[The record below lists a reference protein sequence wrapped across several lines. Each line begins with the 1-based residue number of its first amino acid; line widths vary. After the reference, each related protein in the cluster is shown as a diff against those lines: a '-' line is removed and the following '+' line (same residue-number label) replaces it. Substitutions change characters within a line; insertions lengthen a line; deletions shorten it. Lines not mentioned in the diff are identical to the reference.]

1 MMRRTSRTSALAAIA
16 VIGLARYAGAV
27 TLVVDD
33 DNVPCITG
41 TAFHRI
47 NDAVAVANAE
57 DEIKI
62 CPGVYA
68 EQVVLTKS
76 LTLRGIPQGSL
87 RPVIMPPALPVSRP
101 STQGG
106 VAIRAAVLVDAQRV
120 GIEGLDVDLR
130 FTPLVGCAPAVAGI
144 YLRNASGSIENVRVV
159 GARASAAPGC
169 DTGVGLFV
177 EGGQLG
183 SDFGRP
189 VFRKA
194 VVSIRSSEFNNNQ
207 KGGIVAL
214 GTGTVIKVRA
224 SSVAGDGSLG
234 VGTPNGIELSN
245 GVRARLQDF
254 AVRNLRSAVPGKL
267 SAGVLVFR
275 GGKVRLRR
283 PTMTNVQAGVFV
295 VGDATR
301 VLDGQ
306 FGDITSDGLIFLG
319 DKNRAFS
326 NDLDVSSVSGVFID
340 GDRNIVRGGTIS
352 RMPVGVWFFAGDRNL
367 ARGIDFIDVPFR
379 ERVGELRTLNEDT
392 ADPFTL
398 RCAASSQ
405 CDDGNP
411 CTVDTC
417 AVATGACAVASVP
430 NFTSCADA
438 TVCNGA
444 EVCLAGVC
452 QAGTP
457 LVCVDGL
464 ECTQDLVCNPT
475 LGCQYPPRPDG
486 TSCGGGVGLCL
497 GGVCS

>member
-1 MMRRTSRTSALAAIA
+1 MLRRTARAIA
-16 VIGLARYAGAV
+16 LVTIGVLGLAGRAV
-27 TLVVDD
+27 AVVLLVDD
-33 DNVPCITG
+33 DNVPCISG

-47 NDAVAVANAE
+47 GDAVAVANAE
-57 DEIKI
+57 DEIQI

-76 LTLRGIPQGSL
+76 LTLRGLALGNF
-87 RPVIMPPALPVSRP
+87 RPVIMPAALPASRP

-106 VAIRAAVLVDAQRV
+106 VGVRAAILVDAPRV
-120 GIEGLDVDLR
+120 VIEDLDVELR
-130 FTPLVGCAPAVAGI
+130 FTTLSGCSPAVAGI
-144 YLRNASGSIENVRVV
+144 YLRNAGGSIEGVRVF
-159 GARASAAPGC
+159 GAHATAPAGC

-177 EGGQLG
+177 EGGQFG

-189 VFRKA
+189 ISRKA
-194 VVSIRSSEFNNNQ
+194 VVSIRGSEFNGNQ

-214 GTGTVIKVRA
+214 GDGTVLKLEA
-224 SSVAGDGSLG
+224 SSVTGDGASG

-245 GVRARLQDF
+245 GVRARVQDF
-254 AVRNLRSAVPGKL
+254 TVRNLRSAVPGKL

-283 PTMTNVQAGVFV
+283 PTITNVQAGVFV
-295 VGDATR
+295 VGDSTR

-306 FGDITSDGLIFLG
+306 FGDITSDGLIFMG
-319 DKNRAFS
+319 RKNRAFS

-352 RMPVGVWFFAGDRNL
+352 RMPVGVWFFDGERSL
-367 ARGIDFIDVPFR
+367 ARGIDFIDVPLP
-379 ERVGELRTLNEDT
+379 ERVGELRNLSEES

-398 RCAASSQ
+398 RCTASSQ

-411 CTVDTC
+411 CTVDSCTL
-417 AVATGACAVASVP
+417 ATGACAATSLP

-438 TVCNGA
+438 TVCNGT

-452 QAGTP
+452 QPGTP
-457 LVCVDGL
+457 LVCVDGV

-475 LGCQYPPRPDG
+475 LGCQYPPLPDG
-486 TSCGGGVGLCL
+486 ATCGGGAGLCI